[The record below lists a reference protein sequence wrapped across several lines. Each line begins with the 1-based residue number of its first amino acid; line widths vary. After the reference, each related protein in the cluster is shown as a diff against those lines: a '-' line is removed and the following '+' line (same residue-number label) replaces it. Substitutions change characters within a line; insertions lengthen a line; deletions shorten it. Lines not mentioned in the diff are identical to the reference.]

1 MSEKTDKQIELAEA
15 RHKEAQNALREGHAT
30 PAFNLFDEKWIN
42 VIGSDDRLSSVS
54 LDTLFRESHHIR
66 DIAEHDP
73 LVNFALRRLIAAL
86 TVQLV
91 RLHGSDDKDDWYD
104 RLEASQGFTDEQV
117 DSLVADQRDYFW
129 LWHPEHPFLQDIRLI
144 DSLTS
149 IEFVKITDAV
159 PHLPGKS
166 ESAWFVKPKSQPFS
180 HEYRHD
186 EVAKIL
192 SGRWFYNLPGN
203 TGHVLTSESQEQKRN
218 GADPKTIKSQRG
230 GAFAGEYTQFFRIS
244 SSTLFHSILRN
255 MVENFF
261 EPFESNINGPAW
273 MDEAYPSVSDDPLY
287 RYTVT
292 FTSALLGPRSDS
304 EQTMVRGA
312 VAKDGETKEYHV
324 EVRSA
329 DIHACRYASG
339 KNKASVSTVRISP
352 SDHRSKIVEELVK
365 TQSINEHTS
374 LASVTNKSNL
384 WLVDNDEPEVL
395 LMLMCKLGGSTT
407 SRKWEDVRLSAIT
420 ADLTYEQ
427 SDTFKTV
434 GPVASKCFDPSSG
447 MRSLLRDSV
456 GIALKLQNE
465 GKQTRYNSEKKA
477 MTDMAED
484 RWMDVASQY
493 TDGLLEKAISADEFL
508 LLLKDATFA
517 VFDAVMEKYQG
528 SLKYAAQ
535 VVCARSMLRRR
546 MRKTYG
552 D

>member
-1 MSEKTDKQIELAEA
+1 MSEKTEA
-15 RHKEAQNALREGHAT
+15 QHKEAQNKLREGHAT
-30 PAFNLFDEKWIN
+30 PAFNLFDEEWIN
-42 VIGSDDRLSSVS
+42 VIYSDDRLSSVS
-54 LDTLFRESHHIR
+54 LDTLFRESHRIR

-91 RLHGSDDKDDWYD
+91 RLHGSDDKDEWYD
-104 RLEASQGFTDEQV
+104 RLEASRGFTDEQV

-149 IEFVKITDAV
+149 IDEFKITDAV
-159 PHLPGKS
+159 PHLPSKS
-166 ESAWFVKPKSQPFS
+166 ESAWFVKPNSQPFS
-180 HEYRHD
+180 HEYRPD

-192 SGRWFYNLPGN
+192 SGRWFYNLLGN
-203 TGHVLTSESQEQKRN
+203 TGYVLTPESQEQKRN
-218 GADPKTIKSQRG
+218 GANPKAIQSQRG

-261 EPFESNINGPAW
+261 EPFESHINGPAW
-273 MDEAYPSVSDDPLY
+273 MDKAYPSVSDDPLY

-292 FTSALLGPRSDS
+292 FTSALLGPHSDS

-312 VAKDGETKEYHV
+312 VAKDGNTKKYHD
-324 EVRSA
+324 EVRGA

-339 KNKASVSTVRISP
+339 ENKASVSTVHILP

-365 TQSINEHTS
+365 TRSVSANTS
-374 LASVTNKSNL
+374 LASVTNRSDL
-384 WLVDNDEPEVL
+384 WLADNDEPEVL
-395 LMLMCKLGGSTT
+395 LMLMCKLGGTTT

-420 ADLTYEQ
+420 ADLTDEQ
-427 SDTFKTV
+427 SDTFKRV
-434 GPVASKCFDPSSG
+434 APVASKCFDPSSG
-447 MRSLLRDSV
+447 MRSLLRYSV
-456 GIALKLQNE
+456 GMALKLQN
-465 GKQTRYNSEKKA
+465 GGDRYNSEKEA
-477 MTDMAED
+477 MTNMAEN

-508 LLLKDATFA
+508 LLLKDATFD

-528 SLKYAAQ
+528 SPKYAAQ
-535 VVCARSMLRRR
+535 VVDARSVLRRK
-546 MRKTYG
+546 MRKKYG
-552 D
+552 H